1 MKLLAVEAQQYG
13 RYYLPRYQL
22 VDQYGGNLH
31 LLLGVGE
38 PDYLPGR
45 TRMVGSPDINE
56 IIAVARA
63 WHAEQHFD
71 GVLTFAEMSVNAT
84 ALVADALGLPG
95 ISSEAAR
102 CTRNKLLMRQAHQ
115 RGGVPIP
122 KFRFVPD
129 VTAALAAAEEFGYP
143 VILKPTLGAA
153 SYYVFKVNDPHQ
165 MVERFAHATEGI
177 NLMDPFA
184 LEASG
189 IDIGPQGLLV
199 ESFLDGDEHLYEAL
213 AWDGELFIGS
223 AVDRVT
229 MEGETFD
236 DDVHIAP
243 TTLTDQQLAEIRQVI
258 SAAASS
264 LGLHRSALHAEIRM
278 HQGKPHLV
286 EIAARLGGGALD
298 MVARVTAG
306 YCPIRAVMDVARG
319 VHPAVEHYRPT
330 GVHMMGTCLICDA
343 GVLEYVIVPPEV
355 SDSEHTLMAR
365 ITQQPGATIH
375 RPPDGNNILGFLV
388 VTGDS
393 HSETK
398 QRLEDYV
405 DRIEVKLVGQ
415 PAGHSKT
422 PWARTRPVAATG

>member
-1 MKLLAVEAQQYG
+1 MKLLVVEAQQYG
-13 RYYLPRYQL
+13 RYYLPRYHLAQ
-22 VDQYGGNLH
+22 QYGADLH
-31 LLLGVGE
+31 LLLGIGE

-45 TRMVGSPDINE
+45 TRLVGSAGIE
-56 IIAVARA
+56 ELVAAARD
-63 WHAEQHFD
+63 WHAAENFD
-71 GVLTFAEMSVNAT
+71 GVFTFAEMSVNAT
-84 ALVADALGLPG
+84 ALIAAALGLPG
-95 ISSEAAR
+95 ISAEAAR
-102 CTRNKLLMRQAHQ
+102 CTRNKLLMREAHQ

-122 KFRFVPD
+122 RFRFVPD
-129 VTAALAAAEEFGYP
+129 LAAAQAAAEEFGYP

-153 SYYVFKVNDPHQ
+153 SYFVFKVNDPGQ
-165 MVERFAHATEGI
+165 LAERFAQASEGI
-177 NLMDPFA
+177 DLMAPFT

-199 ESFLDGDEHLYEAL
+199 EEFLDGDEHLYEAL
-213 AWDGELFIGS
+213 AWDGELYLGS

-243 TTLTDQQLAEIRQVI
+243 TTLSDAQLAEVREVI

-278 HQGKPHLV
+278 HRGRPHLV

-306 YCPIRAVMDVARG
+306 YCPVRAVLDVARG
-319 VHPAVEHYRPT
+319 VRPEIGHYRPT

-343 GVLEYVIVPPEV
+343 GQLEYVTVPPEV
-355 SDSEHTLMAR
+355 SESEHTLMAR
-365 ITQQPGATIH
+365 ITQEPGAVIR
-375 RPPDGNNILGFLV
+375 RPPDGNSILGFLV

-393 HSETK
+393 HPATK
-398 QRLEDYV
+398 ERLEDFV
-405 DRIEVKLVGQ
+405 DRIEVKLAGRPVGR
-415 PAGHSKT
+415 SKT
-422 PWARTRPVAATG
+422 PWARSRPVATTR